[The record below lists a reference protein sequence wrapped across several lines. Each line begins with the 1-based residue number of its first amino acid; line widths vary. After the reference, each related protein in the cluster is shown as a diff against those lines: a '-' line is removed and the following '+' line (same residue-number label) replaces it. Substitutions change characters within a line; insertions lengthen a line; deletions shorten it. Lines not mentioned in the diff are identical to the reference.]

1 VITAVS
7 TTKPMGGWTAHLTHG
22 NDQLFSVVI
31 PAYNEQEVVDLL
43 ALEIIS
49 AFAAVCRKRGT
60 QSSAR

>member
-1 VITAVS
+1 
-7 TTKPMGGWTAHLTHG
+7 MGGWTAHLTHG